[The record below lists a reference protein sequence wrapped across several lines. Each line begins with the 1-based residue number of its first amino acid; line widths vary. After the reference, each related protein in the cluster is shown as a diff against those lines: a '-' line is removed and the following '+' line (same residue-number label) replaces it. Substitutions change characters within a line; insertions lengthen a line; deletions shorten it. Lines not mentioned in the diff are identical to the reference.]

1 MKNEVKI
8 ITSAS
13 LENLSLIRGLVK
25 KYLELQKISQ
35 KDIFQLLSIVDE
47 LSTNVVEHGYDYKA
61 GDIILELH
69 KSNDIIRI
77 IVEDNGAGFD
87 EGKLSKEEGGMGLFI
102 ARTIADDFEIE
113 KKLNGT
119 IFKIKKKIKEET
131 GNE

>member
-47 LSTNVVEHGYDYKA
+47 LSTNVVEHGYDYKT

-119 IFKIKKKIKEET
+119 IFKIKKKVKEET
-131 GNE
+131 DNE

>member
-1 MKNEVKI
+1 MRNEVKI

-47 LSTNVVEHGYDYKA
+47 LSTNVVEHGYNYKT
-61 GDIILELH
+61 GDIILEIY

-119 IFKIKKKIKEET
+119 IFKIKKKVKEEID
-131 GNE
+131 NE